1 MVVIAVGMLE
11 FAIPVLVVTVGFVEE
26 LMDADRLVV
35 DFSVAVELLKVVELD
50 TLVDTPELRN
60 PVTDVEVEKLVGAR
74 EVADD
79 EDVLGEFLELP
90 SDANKLDEVDVTELL
105 VEMVESPLL
114 ADSLP
119 KRVDV
124 EVDVPDTER
133 TFEVV

>member
-26 LMDADRLVV
+26 LMDADRLVM
-35 DFSVAVELLKVVELD
+35 DLSVAVELLKVVELD